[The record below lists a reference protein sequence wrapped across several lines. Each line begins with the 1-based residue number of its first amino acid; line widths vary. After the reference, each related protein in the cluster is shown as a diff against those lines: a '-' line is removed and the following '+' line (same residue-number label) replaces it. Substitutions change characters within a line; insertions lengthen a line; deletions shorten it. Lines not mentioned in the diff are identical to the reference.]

1 MTWKSFHPRG
11 EVLRTVIAEA
21 DARRDGHLPMHVEG
35 VAETFRDELTLLG
48 ALTLRWHTRLAG
60 RIEREL
66 ADPADGPRGA
76 VIDAWHATAD
86 ELPGVLAI
94 LDHHRAEPVDD
105 AMATAMATSTAK
117 EHVLLAVMA
126 GPAPARDVHDRPRRR
141 EDRRARPRDSHV
153 TAPRRRGADLPGRSP
168 PGGAPRGLTA
178 ALDVTALVRR
188 QRFLPTA
195 TLPPRA
201 SAGVVLRP
209 ARAAPY

>member
-1 MTWKSFHPRG
+1 MTWKSFHSRG

-66 ADPADGPRGA
+66 STQPMDLEGA
-76 VIDAWHATAD
+76 VIDAWRATAG

-94 LDHHRAEPVDD
+94 LDRHRAEPLDD
-105 AMATAMATSTAK
+105 AMATAMTTSAAK

-126 GPAPARDVHDRPRRR
+126 GRSSGIDSHAVRAGKLIAERARGGQSLQVTATPAPISLVDRL
-141 EDRRARPRDSHV
+141 RAVLH
-153 TAPRRRGADLPGRSP
+153 
-168 PGGAPRGLTA
+168 A
-178 ALDVTALVRR
+178 A
-188 QRFLPTA
+188 
-195 TLPPRA
+195 
-201 SAGVVLRP
+201 
-209 ARAAPY
+209 